1 VSGDRRSSTSSGT
14 LVDPDELALL
24 EEERDH
30 LLRSLEDLER
40 EHDAGDMDDLDYRTL
55 KDDYTMRAAE
65 VLRSIEQRRQV
76 LRTPRTSSSRGR
88 SWAIGAAVLGFAV
101 LAGVL
106 VARESGQRGDNPITG
121 STGTLREQLA
131 TCQTTSF
138 QEPAKGI
145 DCYDDILADA
155 PDQIEALT
163 YQGWAMVRD
172 GRVEEGSANFDRVV
186 ELDPDYPDV
195 RVFRASVAADAGEYE
210 LAAAELDRFYAND
223 PSTSAV
229 QVLRSQGLEREIFFA
244 LLDGGTAACWTS
256 AAAQQEDGSGVDQAF
271 LDSLSTCLD
280 DVLAGTPENVDALV
294 SSALAKVGPEQAD
307 LPGALE
313 TVARAVAIDPQNP
326 NALLLQASLSA
337 ADQRY
342 DVARAN
348 LALLEGLPRPTISF
362 LIGGP
367 ESLTE
372 QLDALGDAGSTTT
385 APDGAATASTAS
397 TTTTTPGGVVVPN
410 PSGG

>member
-1 VSGDRRSSTSSGT
+1 MSSTSTGSRD
-14 LVDPDELALL
+14 VIDPDELALL

-40 EHDAGDMDDLDYRTL
+40 EHDAGDMDDLDYATL
-55 KDDYTMRAAE
+55 KDDYTVRAAE
-65 VLRSIEQRRQV
+65 VLRSIEQQRAV
-76 LRTPRTSSSRGR
+76 LRTPRTDRHR
-88 SWAIGAAVLGFAV
+88 TRNLLVAAGVLLFAV
-101 LAGVL
+101 AAGVL
-106 VARESGQRGDNPITG
+106 VARESGQRGDGPITG

-145 DCYDDILADA
+145 DCYDDILEDA

-172 GRVEEGSANFDRVV
+172 GRVAEGAANFDRVV
-186 ELDPDYPDV
+186 ELDPEYPDV
-195 RVFRASVAADAGEYE
+195 RVFRASVAARAGDHA

-244 LLDGGTAACWTS
+244 LLDGPTAGCWTS
-256 AAAQQEDGSGVDQAF
+256 AAEQQGEDGSVDQAF
-271 LDSLSTCLD
+271 LDSLSACLEG
-280 DVLAGTPENVDALV
+280 VLATSPDDVDALV
-294 SSALAKVGPEQAD
+294 SLGLSRVGPDVAD
-307 LPGALE
+307 LPGAIE
-313 TVARAVAIDPQNP
+313 AVDRAVQLAPQDP
-326 NALLLQASLSA
+326 NALLLQASLAA

-342 DVARAN
+342 DDAAAN
-348 LALLEGLPRPTISF
+348 LQLLEGLPRPTISF

-367 ESLTE
+367 ESLAA
-372 QLDALGDAGSTTT
+372 QLEPVTGGPDGSSGSASSTTT
-385 APDGAATASTAS
+385 SAAPPSTAAGS
-397 TTTTTPGGVVVPN
+397 PALPN